1 MVHQGEVITYTYK
14 ITNNTGKTVNGIKAV
29 ATVPDNT
36 VYVTKDG
43 SYIIKE
49 GDNESGGRNPLFV
62 ENQDIKN
69 LTKDIGKLE
78 NGKTQEFSFRVRVK
92 NEGTFSTQL
101 TISSENKENIVLNK
115 TATAKSAPI
124 SVEVFS
130 AEDVISSDTNN
141 KVAFCVSVVNNSAT
155 ETISNA
161 KVKIQLADE
170 WVFYDIKEMPPY
182 TYDEKT
188 KTIEFDTGE
197 IVPKQDQGETK
208 QTGEQS
214 YYIEVAADNIKRRGI

>member
-1 MVHQGEVITYTYK
+1 M
-14 ITNNTGKTVNGIKAV
+14 
-29 ATVPDNT
+29 
-36 VYVTKDG
+36 
-43 SYIIKE
+43 
-49 GDNESGGRNPLFV
+49 
-62 ENQDIKN
+62 
-69 LTKDIGKLE
+69 
-78 NGKTQEFSFRVRVK
+78 
-92 NEGTFSTQL
+92 
-101 TISSENKENIVLNK
+101 LNK

-214 YYIEVAADNIKRRGI
+214 YYIEVAADNIKEGVYEKDIPFTATAKIENSDEEYRGNVEQYKAQYANITVNQSSKTEGED